1 MKKLIL
7 MCLTIVAGHSYAQD
21 KSIKAADS
29 IIVKAGKSSVI
40 VVIRDSTDINTIRRY
55 DMEALIG
62 DAILQLQTKADSLRK
77 VNGSLVYKYKKYPGL
92 SNFREHS
99 KLYLEPESD
108 SIIFLRYRDRSR
120 QLAQDELR
128 WLKMQEVFL
137 ESDSEYDRKEL
148 KQIIKERADRLKEKI
163 KELPDRE
170 DCEQFEFE
178 FRADKE
184 NASDSDDTEDE
195 GEEDDKKIRR
205 TYQSTHFDFG
215 VSNYL
220 SAGKFPDDINAPYTV
235 APSGSSYLAVNN
247 IYHTRI
253 ARRMFLEWGLGMS
266 AHIFKFQN
274 DSMRILKTG
283 TGVDFSAD
291 TAPFEYRKSKLFNY
305 YLQASFVPVID
316 FGGNHRKPGI
326 FDGEQATSF
335 RIGAGPYAG
344 YRINSYSRRV
354 YKEDGEKQRVRDH
367 DNFFLNNFRYGI
379 RLQIGYRE
387 TDLFFCYD
395 LNSLFSSGKG
405 PDLNAFSFGI
415 SF

>member
-1 MKKLIL
+1 MKQLIL
-7 MCLTIVAGHSYAQD
+7 ICLTIVAGHSYAQV

-40 VVIRDSTDINTIRRY
+40 IVIKDSTDIKTIRRY

-62 DAILQLQTKADSLRK
+62 DAILQLQSKADSLGR
-77 VNGSLVYKYKKYPGL
+77 VNGSLVYKYKKYPG
-92 SNFREHS
+92 S
-99 KLYLEPESD
+99 KLYLEPEID
-108 SIIFLRYRDRSR
+108 SVIFLRHRDRSR

-128 WLKMQEVFL
+128 WLKMQEEFL
-137 ESDSEYDRKEL
+137 ESDSEYDREEL
-148 KQIIKERADRLKEKI
+148 KRIIKERADRLKEKV
-163 KELPDRE
+163 KEFPDRGAE
-170 DCEQFEFE
+170 FEFE
-178 FRADKE
+178 FRAENE
-184 NASDSDDTEDE
+184 NASENDDTDD
-195 GEEDDKKIRR
+195 GGEDDEKKIRRR
-205 TYQSTHFDFG
+205 TYQSTHFDLG

-220 SAGKFPDDINAPYTV
+220 SAGKFPDETNAPYTV
-235 APSGSSYLAVNN
+235 VPSGSSYLAINN
-247 IYHTRI
+247 IYHTRL

-274 DSMRILKTG
+274 DSMRILKTA

-291 TAPFEYRKSKLFNY
+291 TAPFEYRKSKLLNY

-316 FGGNHRKPGI
+316 FGGNRRKPGI

-344 YRINSYSRRV
+344 YRINSYSKRV

-395 LNSLFSSGKG
+395 LNSLFSPGKG